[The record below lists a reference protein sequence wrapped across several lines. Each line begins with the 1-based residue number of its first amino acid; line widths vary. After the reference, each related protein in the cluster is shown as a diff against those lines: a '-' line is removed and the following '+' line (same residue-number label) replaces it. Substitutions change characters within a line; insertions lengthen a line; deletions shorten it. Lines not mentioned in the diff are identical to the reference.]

1 MRSLLGVPLAIAVA
15 LAFIY
20 GVVFGLGDTHVL
32 VSPPEAVAEGFMRS
46 LTSHRYRQALPFLS
60 DDLQERVTPE
70 ALKAYTHRLEAK
82 HGKIKDVKGKAG
94 WVKGDR
100 AEAQAVLQSERG
112 KEVKHPIRLE
122 RSEGAWSVSDFLG
135 VNK

>member
-1 MRSLLGVPLAIAVA
+1 MRSLLGVPLAIALA

-46 LTSHRYRQALPFLS
+46 LTTRRYRQALPFLN
-60 DDLQERVTPE
+60 DELQERVTPE
-70 ALKAYTHRLEAK
+70 ALKAYAQRLEAE
-82 HGKIKDVKGKAG
+82 HGKIKDVKGEAG
-94 WVKGDR
+94 WMKGDR
-100 AEAQAVLQSERG
+100 AEAHAVLQTDQG

-122 RSEGAWSVSDFLG
+122 RSEGAWSVSDFG
-135 VNK
+135 GRNK